1 MTDDIKDQFIV
12 DDNVDKNSIQKL
24 AKRAIKYG
32 RITREGSVVLDSDDL
47 SKDEVL
53 KLALVI
59 RYIAN
64 ALDET
69 ISQSVRP
76 VELTSTLQE
85 RVESVGSRLSKL
97 AKESFVRK
105 TGYGQYSV
113 FPYKIESFLD
123 ALDRRDVS
131 GSKKP
136 TQKRSAS
143 KGTRKTKELTG
154 VGLDIQKL
162 LDDGFFSIPRFI
174 KEVDSEL
181 RREIRYHDPKVID
194 MTIRKTFV
202 SSRRS
207 LKRIPNTEGGK
218 AKWKYVVRSKH
229 Q

>member
-1 MTDDIKDQFIV
+1 MTDDIKSQFIV
-12 DDNVDKNSIQKL
+12 DDNVDKNSVEKL
-24 AKRAIKYG
+24 AKRTLKYG
-32 RITREGSVVLDSDDL
+32 RVTREGGVVLDSSDL
-47 SKDEVL
+47 SKDDVL

-64 ALDET
+64 AFDES
-69 ISQSVRP
+69 IPQSVRP

-97 AKESFVRK
+97 AKESFVKK

-123 ALDRRDVS
+123 ALDGREVS
-131 GSKKP
+131 GVKQ
-136 TQKRSAS
+136 TTRRRAVS

-162 LDDGFFSIPRFI
+162 IDDGFFSTPRFMS
-174 KEVDSEL
+174 ELDSEL
-181 RREIRYHDPKVID
+181 RKETRYHDPKVVD

-218 AKWKYVVRSKH
+218 AKWKYVVRT
-229 Q
+229 